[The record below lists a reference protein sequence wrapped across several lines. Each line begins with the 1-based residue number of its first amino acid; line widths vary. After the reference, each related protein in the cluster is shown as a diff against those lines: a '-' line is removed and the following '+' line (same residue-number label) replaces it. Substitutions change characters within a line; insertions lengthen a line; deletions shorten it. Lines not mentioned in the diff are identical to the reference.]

1 MQNNN
6 LLLVDDEMSIL
17 RSYARDLRAEHY
29 QVTTATS
36 AENAIDNIRSGHF
49 NLVITDLVMP
59 GSSGIQVLLEAKKHD
74 PQTCVIVLTGYG
86 DMESAVEALRLGA
99 DDYLLKPLGTDVL
112 LLRMQEL
119 LYKQRSQQKIKLREK
134 LLTICSYCR
143 DVKDD
148 QASIDNWSWLNWE
161 NYLTRKTGISLSH
174 GCCPS
179 CFEKLKKE
187 WNL

>member
-1 MQNNN
+1 MNKKT

-29 QVTTATS
+29 QVATASS
-36 AENAIDNIRSGHF
+36 AKDAIDTLRSGHF

-59 GSSGIQVLLEAKKHD
+59 GSSGIQVLLEAKRHD
-74 PQTCVIVLTGYG
+74 PQVCVIVLTGYG
-86 DMESAVEALRLGA
+86 DMESAIEALRLGA
-99 DDYLLKPLGTDVL
+99 DDYLLKPIDTEAL

-119 LYKQRSQQKIKLREK
+119 LDKQRDKQKIQFREK

-148 QASIDNWSWLNWE
+148 HASSANWSWLNWE
-161 NYLTRKTGISLSH
+161 NYLTHKTGISLSH

-187 WNL
+187 WDL

>member
-1 MQNNN
+1 MHKKS

-17 RSYARDLRAEHY
+17 RSYARDLRAENY
-29 QVTTATS
+29 QVTTASS
-36 AENAIDNIRSGHF
+36 AENAINSIHSDHF
-49 NLVITDLVMP
+49 NLIITDLVMP
-59 GSSGIQVLLEAKKHD
+59 GSSGIEVLLEAKKHD
-74 PQTCVIVLTGYG
+74 PQVCVIVLTGYG

-99 DDYLLKPLGTDVL
+99 DDYLLKPLDTEAL
-112 LLRMQEL
+112 LVRMQEL
-119 LYKQRSQQKIKLREK
+119 LERQQNQQKIKLREK